1 MEGFPGGIVVKNPP
15 ANSGDM
21 GSIPGTGRS
30 PGVGNGN
37 PLQYSCQENSM
48 DSSLAG
54 YSPWRC
60 KELDMTEHAHMEY
73 VSRRNKTGLFKK
85 YRSPLVALE

>member
-15 ANSGDM
+15 ANSRDM
-21 GSIPGTGRS
+21 GSIPGSGRS
-30 PGVGNGN
+30 PGIGNGN

-48 DSSLAG
+48 DSSLVG
-54 YSPWRC
+54 YSPWHC

-73 VSRRNKTGLFKK
+73 VSRRSKTGLFKK